1 MKGVMDTD
9 NKLITSLTTS
19 MMMVI
24 GSVSILYILQQLL
37 PQQQAQAQTQN
48 DLTGSLL
55 LNMFTMSNYSTNLD
69 YGANFEVL
77 HVGEAAPGTPNN
89 APGWRIYRYGY
100 VIVDGDPEIS
110 EVKFASGNKN
120 FDKVWDLRADYE
132 YS

>member
-1 MKGVMDTD
+1 MDAYID
-9 NKLITSLTTS
+9 DKLITSLS
-19 MMMVI
+19 KSAMMII
-24 GSVSILYILQQLL
+24 GSVSLLYMLQQML
-37 PQQQAQAQTQN
+37 PQQAQAQD

-55 LNMFTMSNYSTNLD
+55 LNMFTMSNYSTNMD
-69 YGANFEVL
+69 YGTNFEVL

-110 EVKFASGNKN
+110 EVKFAGGNKN
-120 FDKVWDLRADYE
+120 FDKVWDNRTDYE